1 MKKSIDAWILV
12 LIPCILWLVV
22 LLSWVI
28 AFSIEYSI
36 NLSFVYDVVVSFAS
50 LETII
55 MPIPGIIVSIL
66 GIVRSKKDAN
76 IPALVVGVIGLLVS
90 IGFGVLSFTSLI

>member
-1 MKKSIDAWILV
+1 
-12 LIPCILWLVV
+12 
-22 LLSWVI
+22 
-28 AFSIEYSI
+28 
-36 NLSFVYDVVVSFAS
+36 
-50 LETII
+50 
-55 MPIPGIIVSIL
+55 MPISGIIVSIL